1 MVIPSVVSS
10 VQGRKAAAARLAVLI
25 VMRAGAWARTCLAT
39 RAHSTATRRGN
50 QANRKKSSAG
60 GAPMF
65 PAATSPVGGSRTTRS
80 FFPPGSATLSAGL
93 AARTDG
99 WISARAPG
107 RPYWTTTH
115 PKATRRRVK
124 SARGPAIRRA
134 RSRCP

>member
-1 MVIPSVVSS
+1 MVIPSVISS
-10 VQGRKAAAARLAVLI
+10 VQGRKAAVARLAVLI
-25 VMRAGAWARTCLAT
+25 IIVQALGLGPVWPQEPAQPRLDEEIAKQEKIFR
-39 RAHSTATRRGN
+39 RRG
-50 QANRKKSSAG
+50 AD
-60 GAPMF
+60 F
-65 PAATSPVGGSRTTRS
+65 PAATSPIEGSRTTRS